1 MYMAQFIFRP
11 GNYDA
16 DFHKLDEAIDAYAL
30 TLPGF
35 KGVERW
41 VSPDGAT
48 KNSNYF
54 FEDTETI
61 KTFSRFPDHLDAKKN
76 YSKWYLGY
84 QVVISQVV
92 ASYGDGTIESLA
104 KV

>member
-1 MYMAQFIFRP
+1 MYIAQFIFRP
-11 GNYDA
+11 GTYNDE
-16 DFHKLDEAIDAYAL
+16 FHKLDAAIDEFAL
-30 TLPGF
+30 RLPGF

-41 VSPDGAT
+41 FSEDGET

-54 FEDTETI
+54 FEEMETI
-61 KTFSRFPDHLDAKKN
+61 KTFSRFPDHLAAKKD
-76 YSKWYLGY
+76 YKKWYLGY

-92 ASYGDGTIESLA
+92 ASYGDGTIASLA